1 MRIRFMEGVR
11 NINVFCGLLKH
22 IWKKLID
29 EDKYELKSADVY
41 LRIRDKESDEMLE
54 FCFGDG
60 KDHSDKVAYYEYRF
74 KKYKTAKNK
83 ILLDEIKLVEDEKMG
98 SGNYDDCDSVYLYE
112 LSRTPV
118 TLVMG

>member
-1 MRIRFMEGVR
+1 
-11 NINVFCGLLKH
+11 
-22 IWKKLID
+22 
-29 EDKYELKSADVY
+29 
-41 LRIRDKESDEMLE
+41 MLE

-112 LSRTPV
+112 STDDC
-118 TLVMG
+118 